1 MKLKDPICKKEEK
14 LQYIAAPVR
23 RVRKS
28 TGRKKSKTTARKGT
42 KKRTCCSRK

>member
-23 RVRKS
+23 FVRS
-28 TGRKKSKTTARKGT
+28 RKKSKTTQGGT
-42 KKRTCCSRK
+42 KKRTCRSRK

>member
-28 TGRKKSKTTARKGT
+28 TGRKKSKTARKGT
-42 KKRTCCSRK
+42 KKRTCRSCK